1 MKARE
6 VVQYQDS
13 SNPKVA
19 KQGIQVKTGRKWR
32 AEKAVKEADARLQN
46 TQSHAGLGSYTP
58 QMSRGEERHFQVQD
72 EVRTKVKEAQTC
84 KVELMKQQGA
94 WLR

>member
-1 MKARE
+1 MAFSQELPFKSLEEEFRVTKARE

-19 KQGIQVKTGRKWR
+19 KQGIRVKTGRKWR

-46 TQSHAGLGSYTP
+46 RLVEVVTQSHAGLGSSTP
-58 QMSRGEERHFQVQD
+58 QISRGEFRM
-72 EVRTKVKEAQTC
+72 R
-84 KVELMKQQGA
+84 
-94 WLR
+94 